1 MLKKTITYTDFD
13 NNERTETHYFHMT
26 NNESIEAAFDLIPE
40 LDEYESIDKNPRQL
54 TSMIVDKMGAG
65 GVFKFIKELILRS
78 YGCKSSD
85 GRRFDKSE
93 ELRTEFANS
102 LAFDKIFMDLLSD
115 ASEAAEFIN
124 EVLPVNA
131 IQEVLKQMDER
142 AASDSA
148 K

>member
-13 NNERTETHYFHMT
+13 NNTRTETHYFNMT

-40 LDEYESIDKNPRQL
+40 LDEYESIDENPRQL

-78 YGCKSSD
+78 YGYKSSD

-102 LAFDKIFMDLLSD
+102 LAFDKIFTDLLSD

-124 EVLPVNA
+124 EVLPVDA
-131 IQEVLKQMDER
+131 IKEVLKQMDER
-142 AASDSA
+142 AASDSE